1 MCTPND
7 SLVIRSSCLYFV
19 IMDKDVTHPMQ
30 SRAGL
35 GGFNAYTCFVAL
47 LPDSICFLG
56 FCLFIILFVRVLGFF
71 CVLFPF

>member
-1 MCTPND
+1 MCTRND

-35 GGFNAYTCFVAL
+35 GGFNAYTCLVAL
-47 LPDSICFLG
+47 
-56 FCLFIILFVRVLGFF
+56 
-71 CVLFPF
+71 